1 MHRAPLFLFIRVSY
15 TPFLEPGSPVQG
27 SVNGK
32 GVVTLGVQTYSL
44 QGLFNQL
51 SPLEIPM
58 TKAEMLGL
66 GGCHQGAVGLPSES
80 APALGSLHLRTQR

>member
-44 QGLFNQL
+44 QV

>member
-15 TPFLEPGSPVQG
+15 TSFLEPGSPVQG

-44 QGLFNQL
+44 QV